1 MNPNVINGALR
12 AIIPAVLAYAVGKG
26 WISQDQVG
34 ALVAAISTLIAVAW
48 SAVTNWEKNQG
59 TDE

>member
-34 ALVAAISTLIAVAW
+34 DLVAAISTLIAVAW